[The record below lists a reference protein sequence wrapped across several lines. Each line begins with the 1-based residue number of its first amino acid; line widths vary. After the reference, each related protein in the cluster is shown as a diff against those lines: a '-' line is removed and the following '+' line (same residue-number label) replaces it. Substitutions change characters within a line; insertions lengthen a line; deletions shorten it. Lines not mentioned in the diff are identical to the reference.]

1 MANPFD
7 VSPPDWFSR
16 LAQPSPA
23 LPALGSLVGRYAGA
37 AVSAATDSGNP
48 ELEKKPYY
56 ERFRTGLADSYK
68 TDADPMWRIKEM
80 RMRTEM
86 SQFALNVENYRTK
99 NELIQR
105 KSVQEAQAQ
114 REILELQAEAQ
125 RNGDGP
131 NGVLNTIYRGNNPTV
146 LNFWN
151 STQLSASRQLTA
163 MRVNSDKTN
172 VNRMIDSLDPVD
184 RAKALSLPRE
194 EGTGLPTPE
203 GYAFITEAA
212 GRKEARLKAIEK
224 AKTEQNFKNLPL
236 EAQMYER
243 LKFYEKEGDELGM
256 QTMEDALA
264 RKKSQ
269 QLSKTDSALLTD
281 ALSRRRQASIK
292 LADAKTQLVPA
303 AKAAAQAALDQAEA
317 DVKRMI
323 EMQAAPTKSD
333 SPKEDPLGLFK

>member
-1 MANPFD
+1 MTNPFS
-7 VSPPDWFSR
+7 VEPPSWFQR
-16 LAQPSPA
+16 LAQPSNA
-23 LPALGSLVGRYAGA
+23 ANALGGLVGRYIGTAGR
-37 AVSAATDSGNP
+37 AATDRGDTSDQNNTF
-48 ELEKKPYY
+48 YN
-56 ERFRTGLADSYK
+56 RFRGNLRDSYK
-68 TDADPMWRIKEM
+68 QDADPMWRVKEM
-80 RMRTEM
+80 RLQTEM
-86 SQFALNVENYRTK
+86 AQVAANFQSFRTK

-105 KSVQEAQAQ
+105 KSLQEVQAQQEILGLQTEAQK
-114 REILELQAEAQ
+114 
-125 RNGDGP
+125 NGDGP
-131 NGVLNTIYRGNNPTV
+131 NGVLNTIYRGNNPKV
-146 LNFWN
+146 LEFWN
-151 STQLSASRQLTA
+151 STQLAASRQLTA